1 MINNARFYLRAG
13 GHYMI
18 STRANN
24 LNSTGQ
30 VKDLFIV
37 PTNGRNI
44 KQIET
49 IMLNS
54 MEGACSLAVGSY
66 RILED

>member
-13 GHYMI
+13 GHYII

-24 LNSTGQ
+24 LNSTDQ
-30 VKDLFIV
+30 IKDLFTV
-37 PTNGRNI
+37 RNQRKEY

-49 IMLNS
+49 ILLDLMK
-54 MEGACSLAVGSY
+54 GACSLAVGSY